1 MLEKWKSD
9 VTMKAIKSIILT
21 AALLS
26 YFILAGTV
34 GAESGTLTDPEDDVL
49 MMSELDQESSTQTT
63 DQRPNVDIIQIS
75 YDRTDGDTEVTV
87 TLEVNS
93 DGKIE
98 EKNDF
103 ENVDINDTS
112 FTGSMVTYAI
122 YLETTE
128 TQYDIQ
134 YVNKN
139 LTINYETGTAEV
151 SDNELSVTFNLENVS
166 ETITNVT
173 ATTIAF
179 DINSLTDIK
188 YYFDIAPD
196 ESLFM
201 ASASADPASA
211 NTGEEVSFDVE
222 VEDLLGLTMPPYSY
236 TWDFDDGTTGSGQN
250 PTHSFDLA
258 GDYQVEVTVE
268 DSNGE
273 TATATTQVSVTKGTS
288 NNNGGSTDNGDG
300 SDSGDSG
307 VLLFVG
313 IIAIIVIIGIIA
325 LVFIIRR

>member
-26 YFILAGTV
+26 YFVLAGTV

-75 YDRTDGDTEVTV
+75 YDRTDADTEVTV
-87 TLEVNS
+87 TLKVK
-93 DGKIE
+93 GQIE
-98 EKNDF
+98 DKNDF
-103 ENVDINDTS
+103 EEVDINDTS

-151 SDNELSVTFNLENVS
+151 SDNELTVIFNLENVS

-179 DINSLTDIK
+179 DIKSLTDIK

-201 ASASADPASA
+201 ASASADPTSA
-211 NTGEEVSFDVE
+211 KTGEDVSFDVE
-222 VEDLLGLTMPPYSY
+222 VEDLLGLTMPPYTY
-236 TWDFDDGTTGSGQN
+236 TWDFDDGGTGSGQS

-258 GDYQVEVTVE
+258 GEYQVEVTVE
-268 DSNGE
+268 DSTGE

-288 NNNGGSTDNGDG
+288 DNNGGSTDNGDG
-300 SDSGDSG
+300 SDSGDNG
-307 VLLFVG
+307 LLLFVG
-313 IIAIIVIIGIIA
+313 IIAIIVIIGIVA